1 MTPIIKIINTYYVPG
16 TANLLI
22 LIVNILGNCYFFNS
36 HSVDEELRHGE
47 QVAESQFKLKQFDSR
62 A

>member
-1 MTPIIKIINTYYVPG
+1 MTPITKVINTYYVPG
-16 TANLLI
+16 TANLLT
-22 LIVNILGNCYFFNS
+22 LIINVLGSCYSFYS

-47 QVAESQFKLKQFDSR
+47 EVAESQFKLKQFDSR